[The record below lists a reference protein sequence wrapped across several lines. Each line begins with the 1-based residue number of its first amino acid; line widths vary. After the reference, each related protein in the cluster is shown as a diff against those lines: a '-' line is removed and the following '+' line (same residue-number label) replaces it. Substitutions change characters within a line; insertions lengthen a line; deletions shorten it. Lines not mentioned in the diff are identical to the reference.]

1 MVEDLEKI
9 KWENFAACKKILP
22 PNAGRIAVKTQQKP
36 PPTMFIFHFPA
47 RKKITRFQEVKLSS
61 RV

>member
-36 PPTMFIFHFPA
+36 VPAKFIFCSPV
-47 RKKITRFQEVKLSS
+47 KKAT
-61 RV
+61 